1 MNGNGYKLLGF
12 LVWRG
17 GKWYAQRKLPSR
29 RVSAAAALGTLSAVG
44 VAALVV
50 RRVSAG

>member
-17 GKWYAQRKLPSR
+17 GKWYAQRKLPSG
-29 RVSAAAALGTLSAVG
+29 RVAAAAALGTVSALG
-44 VAALVV
+44 AAALIA
-50 RRVSAG
+50 RRFGAG